1 MFLDIYGDRMAFMP
15 VSRAELEKVKT
26 IIDTTIRADIQKTEI
41 KSSLLAI
48 VTASNMNQ
56 QRESVPLRA
65 TDFVFKA
72 TENHQTMDVAND
84 Q

>member
-1 MFLDIYGDRMAFMP
+1 MAFMP
-15 VSRAELEKVKT
+15 ISRAELEKVKT

-48 VTASNMNQ
+48 ITASNMNQ
-56 QRESVPLRA
+56 QRELVEHKA

-72 TENHQTMDVAND
+72 TENHETMDIDND